1 MKHLLATTTI
11 LALSA
16 GFAAAEVTLSG
27 DARMGIISPFGGG
40 DTAFTSRARVK
51 FSMSGESDGGLA
63 FGASFRAHNAGDAAS
78 GTAGEVWMSTGGF
91 KLSMG
96 DVDGAAQAA
105 VGQTDGVGLT
115 GLGDMN
121 EINYLGAGGASP
133 AFFLDAGF
141 GWPAGTALNGDPT
154 ALMEY
159 TAGSL
164 SLYASVTQPSYTF
177 NDGFFTWTGDSV
189 ALGAAYAMDGY
200 RFSLG
205 YENWAGERTGLEG
218 SADNLVVGADA
229 TFGAVTMKARY
240 SAGGSEFSGSAFQD
254 HTQWSLS
261 ATYVADALSV
271 TGYVSNVSIDQ
282 VSVFGT
288 DYERDAYGIGAAY
301 DLGGGASVV
310 GGYAVDTTA
319 DDSAFDLG
327 LSFSF

>member
-27 DARMGIISPFGGG
+27 DARMGIIGGDG
-40 DTAFTSRARVK
+40 VDTAFTSRARVK
-51 FSMSGESDGGLA
+51 FSLSGETDGGLA
-63 FGASFRAHNAGDAAS
+63 FGASFRANNAGDAAS
-78 GTAGEVWMSTGGF
+78 GTAGEVHVSASGF

-115 GLGDMN
+115 GLGDLN
-121 EINYLGAGGASP
+121 EIAYFGAGGTNLMLLNYGFSV
-133 AFFLDAGF
+133 AFPDIK
-141 GWPAGTALNGDPT
+141 LNGDPT
-154 ALMEY
+154 ALVEY

-177 NDGFFTWTGDSV
+177 TDGFSTWTGDTV

-205 YENWAGERTGLEG
+205 YENWTGETIVNDA

-240 SAGGSEFSGSAFQD
+240 SAGGSEDIGGPFQD

-271 TGYVSNVSIDQ
+271 TGFVSNVSIDAI
-282 VSVFGT
+282 SLFAT